1 MGYPDRVDYF
11 EAVKQAF
18 YRELAKLGASFGSWS
33 IPQTRSGIRPMRVMT
48 LLRKDREGTLL
59 KKADVSLATGEY
71 DGPHSTSLSEYPRR
85 FGRIP
90 SKEEAD
96 LLPDDRPH
104 GSPELL
110 ARARNAVKREYKA
123 PTKDQ
128 MSGVPQEE
136 DSRNTV
142 TTIENMSTIP
152 GNSTNRQTNVY

>member
-1 MGYPDRVDYF
+1 MWPVI
-11 EAVKQAF
+11 
-18 YRELAKLGASFGSWS
+18 L
-33 IPQTRSGIRPMRVMT
+33 
-48 LLRKDREGTLL
+48 
-59 KKADVSLATGEY
+59 TGGQR
-71 DGPHSTSLSEYPRR
+71 DIGQQVRFL